1 MLTINLLSAERNRPE
16 RKQILDSKNAVNEL
30 FYTSDIE
37 GQRLRLDEQESIHC
51 LRVLR
56 HTVGDEIDVIDG
68 RGGLI
73 HCRITD
79 TAGKKVSAEA
89 LSKVEH
95 WGARPYRLSLA
106 VCPTKNID
114 RYEWMVEKA
123 TELGV
128 DEIVPLIGERSER
141 KVVKTERLERVVLS
155 AAKQSLKAYLPEVR
169 QALTVKDFF
178 TQQTEIEGRSLKLI
192 AYCSEEG
199 ERLSIMKALRDRL
212 PLTDEMRERTG
223 YAAGQ
228 IEDAINGSSSETK
241 IETADHITI
250 LIGPEGDFSPKEVEA
265 AFAAGFIP
273 VHLGSSRLRT
283 ETAGLT
289 AAEAVYL
296 HYMG

>member
-1 MLTINLLSAERNRPE
+1 M
-16 RKQILDSKNAVNEL
+16 NEL

-37 GQRLRLDEQESIHC
+37 GNKLRLDEQESIHC

-73 HCRITD
+73 HCRISD
-79 TAGKKVSAEA
+79 TAGKKVSADV
-89 LSKVEH
+89 LSRVEH
-95 WGARPYRLSLA
+95 WGAKPYRLSLA

-128 DEIVPLIGERSER
+128 DEIIPLIGERSER
-141 KVVKTERLERVVLS
+141 KVIKTERLERVVLS
-155 AAKQSLKAYLPEVR
+155 AAKQSLKAYLPDVR
-169 QALTVKDFF
+169 QPLSVKDFF
-178 TQQTEIEGRSLKLI
+178 TRQTEDTGRSLKLI

-212 PLTDEMRERTG
+212 PLTEDMMSRTA

-228 IEDAINGSSSETK
+228 IEDAINGSATDNK
-241 IETADHITI
+241 IESTDHITI

-265 AFAAGFIP
+265 AFSAGFIP

-283 ETAGLT
+283 ETSGLT